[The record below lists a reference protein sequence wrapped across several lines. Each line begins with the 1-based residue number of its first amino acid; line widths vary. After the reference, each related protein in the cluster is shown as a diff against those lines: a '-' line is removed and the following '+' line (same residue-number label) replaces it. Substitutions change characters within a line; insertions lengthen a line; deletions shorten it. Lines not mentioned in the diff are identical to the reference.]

1 VIQFNNDFKM
11 VQVKALVDPNRSKI
25 SVLING
31 MPQVFHRVVA
41 QTMAPATVVA
51 PRVQVRKWVQA
62 IPALA
67 LTIMKQPPKF
77 YK

>member
-1 VIQFNNDFKM
+1 M

-31 MPQVFHRVVA
+31 MPQVFRRVVVPI
-41 QTMAPATVVA
+41 TAPATVVLHRA
-51 PRVQVRKWVQA
+51 QDREWVQA

-67 LTIMKQPPKF
+67 LIIMKQPPKF
-77 YK
+77 YT